1 MKGPQCSFVMI
12 QIAFFY
18 IFGTIIPG
26 IISYISM
33 KTFNVIMYPYL
44 YYVTIIEMIQ
54 KFLVA
59 KMI

>member
-1 MKGPQCSFVMI
+1 MI